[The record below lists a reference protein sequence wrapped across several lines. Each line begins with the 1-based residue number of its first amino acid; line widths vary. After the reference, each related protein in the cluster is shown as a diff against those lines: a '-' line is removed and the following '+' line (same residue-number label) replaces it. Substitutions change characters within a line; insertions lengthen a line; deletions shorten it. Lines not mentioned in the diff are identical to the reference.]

1 MNVFSVPLTGVFA
14 GIPYETFADFSVGFL
29 TIRTFGT
36 MVAVG
41 VLVGAWV
48 AARQVEQWGVPR
60 EETYRLATRMV
71 VAGIIGSR
79 VTWVLSHVDQ
89 IDSPIDLIAV
99 WEGGIQFSGGFIAAI
114 LFGFPT
120 FRKWSPKLRWR
131 SLDGYAYGLTIGL
144 AIGRI
149 GCYSVGEHFGR
160 TTDFFLGTTYEGG
173 GTQEDFIGNTPLV
186 EGMTFHNTALYE
198 FLHLVLLFGILY
210 AVQARARR
218 RGRVLP
224 PGTIVGTFCVWYGIG
239 RFATDIVRT
248 NDERVLGLTG
258 AQGMGLLLVPA
269 GLWILFK
276 VRHQAEAQPDDP
288 SEVAAIQAAVLAR
301 AGGGGAAPEASGP
314 DHADDTVAEPVVRDP
329 DVRDPDV
336 RDADV
341 RDPGDGETEPPD

>member
-1 MNVFSVPLTGVFA
+1 MPVTPVLA

-41 VLVGAWV
+41 VLLGAWI
-48 AARQVEQWGVPR
+48 AAREIERWGVPR

-71 VAGIIGSR
+71 VAGLIGSR
-79 VTWVLSHVDQ
+79 VTWVFSHLDQ
-89 IDSPIDLIAV
+89 IDSPIDVIAV

-160 TTDFFLGTTYEGG
+160 STEFFLGTTYEGG
-173 GTQEDFIGNTPLV
+173 STQEDFIGDVPLV

-198 FLHLVLLFGILY
+198 FLHLVLLFGLLY
-210 AVQARARR
+210 LVKSLARR

-224 PGTIVGTFCVWYGIG
+224 PGTIIGIFCIWYGVG

-248 NDERVLGLTG
+248 NDERVLGMTG
-258 AQGMGLLLVPA
+258 AQFMGLSLIPV
-269 GLWILFK
+269 GLWILLK
-276 VRHQAEAQPDDP
+276 VRHAAEAQPEDP
-288 SEVAAIQAAVLAR
+288 AEVEAIQAAVLAR
-301 AGGGGAAPEASGP
+301 AGGGSTPGGATAADATGSDEIIEQDPVEDTGP
-314 DHADDTVAEPVVRDP
+314 DDAPDDVAH
-329 DVRDPDV
+329 
-336 RDADV
+336 
-341 RDPGDGETEPPD
+341 